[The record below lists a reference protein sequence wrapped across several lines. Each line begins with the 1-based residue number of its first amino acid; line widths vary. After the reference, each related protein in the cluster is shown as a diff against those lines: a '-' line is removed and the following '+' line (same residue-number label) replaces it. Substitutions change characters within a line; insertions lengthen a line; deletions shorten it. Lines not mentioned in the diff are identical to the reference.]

1 MEDKECKIMICP
13 KEKCTGCEA
22 CYCVCPKNAITM
34 QEDDYGNIYP
44 IIDNNKCIHLFEY
57 SSNENV
63 SFNINYEQIY
73 SITILN

>member
-1 MEDKECKIMICP
+1 MICS

-44 IIDNNKCIHLFEY
+44 IIDNNKCIHCSMCKKVCPQLKKKLDFKTPMTAC
-57 SSNENV
+57 
-63 SFNINYEQIY
+63 IY
-73 SITILN
+73 FI